1 MLTFQSTHPRGV
13 RHLLGG
19 GSPARQPGFNP
30 RTRVGCDATLA
41 TSWRPK
47 RSFNPRTR
55 VGCDAGASQLVSVQ
69 IGFQSTHP
77 RGVRRR
83 KRTAGWWR
91 YARFQSTHPRGVR
104 RSCRRCSS
112 SSDFRFNPRTRVGC
126 DWSRHGRGLRC
137 RPCFNP
143 RTRVGCDGRRAGVHP
158 AGRGFQSTH
167 PRGVRP
173 GCSALPVPAP
183 GSFNPRTRVGC
194 DPRAMCRPWPRS
206 RVSIHAPAWGATP
219 LTGLQRRAAYVS
231 IHAPAWGATG
241 RACNLSGPTSGF
253 QSTHPR
259 GVRPLP
265 ERLRVLDTSFQSTH
279 PRGVRH
285 VGPMTAHEDDHGFNP
300 RTRVG
305 CDSKRSPVSST
316 SPMFQSTHPRGVR
329 PDFSAIFWRHSL
341 FQSTHPRGV
350 RLHLTQI

>member
-1 MLTFQSTHPRGV
+1 MGCDGGSGRQ
-13 RHLLGG
+13 GG
-19 GSPARQPGFNP
+19 GGTPGFNP
-30 RTRVGCDATLA
+30 RTRVGCDVLVAVVVPVTTFVSIHAPAWGATGHSLTQGVGVA
-41 TSWRPK
+41 G
-47 RSFNPRTR
+47 FNPRTR
-55 VGCDAGASQLVSVQ
+55 VGCDSLLYSLAS
-69 IGFQSTHP
+69 
-77 RGVRRR
+77 
-83 KRTAGWWR
+83 R
-91 YARFQSTHPRGVR
+91 Y
-104 RSCRRCSS
+104 RC
-112 SSDFRFNPRTRVGC
+112 FNPRTRVGC